1 LFGVPTMT
9 RGGTPVRAW
18 RAQLARELLFY
29 FALHA
34 DRTVRTEA
42 LLDELLPETDFDR
55 ALTALRYAVHQVRRL
70 FAPLAPLQT
79 EKNSYRFALETPIWC
94 DAIEFQRLLA
104 EATRLE
110 RPDRYAPRGGG
121 AGAPAEAAQARE
133 AAVALYTG
141 PLLDGFDAEWVLP
154 LRAQME
160 RQFLSAASALLDYY
174 ARGKRHADAVH
185 LAQHVLRLDPLQ
197 EEFHLAILR
206 HQVAAGHLAAARQH
220 FEYYRRLM
228 RDELGQEP
236 AEEALRLAEALQI
249 GARSVG
255 A

>member
-1 LFGVPTMT
+1 
-9 RGGTPVRAW
+9 
-18 RAQLARELLFY
+18 
-29 FALHA
+29 
-34 DRTVRTEA
+34 
-42 LLDELLPETDFDR
+42 
-55 ALTALRYAVHQVRRL
+55 
-70 FAPLAPLQT
+70 
-79 EKNSYRFALETPIWC
+79 
-94 DAIEFQRLLA
+94 
-104 EATRLE
+104 
-110 RPDRYAPRGGG
+110 
-121 AGAPAEAAQARE
+121 
-133 AAVALYTG
+133 
-141 PLLDGFDAEWVLP
+141 
-154 LRAQME
+154 
-160 RQFLSAASALLDYY
+160 
-174 ARGKRHADAVH
+174 